1 MESIDFE
8 DILNSDIDQDD
19 ETPYLLSDGMDA
31 ALDRQVER
39 ASEKLNDT
47 ANSQRNRVLAWLRKK
62 PLTTLQARQE
72 LYIMSIAA
80 RIFELKAKGYEIAT
94 YPVNVTHGSKRK
106 IAQYV
111 LLAGGV
117 ADE

>member
-1 MESIDFE
+1 
-8 DILNSDIDQDD
+8 
-19 ETPYLLSDGMDA
+19 MDA

-62 PLTTLQARQE
+62 PLTTIQARQE
-72 LYIMSIAA
+72 LFVMSIAA
-80 RIFELKAKGYEIAT
+80 RIFELKDKGHIIAT

-111 LLAGGV
+111 LLSGDV